1 MLIDIPY
8 KEIMDNGRKYDV
20 WLLRDIYENTFTDI
34 AKEYSVTVSCI
45 IGDYKKL
52 LLLKLQYYVNH
63 LSIVHGYG
71 DTKYFE
77 TIWHD
82 ALECYLDR
90 KCVVAYFEKEYSDIL
105 TEYRNGEPGMPEQF
119 LQALPPLRTEF
130 SKRTVSSI
138 VRLRDINE
146 MSFAAIGKR
155 LRMTKQQAERLYD
168 CHYSILCSRM
178 LGEIVKITGD
188 SGICGRYLWVYNIK
202 KGKKGYDCLV
212 NEYPEICK
220 DLIKPQNGVNKVKG
234 YRFGHL

>member
-1 MLIDIPY
+1 MESQKTILWVEDFANDSDLVP
-8 KEIMDNGRKYDV
+8 DGYDF
-20 WLLRDIYENTFTDI
+20 LN
-34 AKEYSVTVSCI
+34 
-45 IGDYKKL
+45 
-52 LLLKLQYYVNH
+52 
-63 LSIVHGYG
+63 
-71 DTKYFE
+71 
-77 TIWHD
+77 
-82 ALECYLDR
+82 
-90 KCVVAYFEKEYSDIL
+90 EKTPD
-105 TEYRNGEPGMPEQF
+105 
-119 LQALPPLRTEF
+119 RTEQIKELF
-130 SKRTVSSI
+130 PPYLVDMVQVVEDPTKLPNYMQKYGKNYEFIILDVNFEVGISQ
-138 VRLRDINE
+138 LQEDINE

>member
-20 WLLRDIYENTFTDI
+20 WLLRDIYGNTFADI

-63 LSIVHGYG
+63 LSIVHGYE

-82 ALECYLDR
+82 ALECYYDR

-119 LQALPPLRTEF
+119 LQILPPLRTEF

-212 NEYPEICK
+212 NEYPEICENLK
-220 DLIKPQNGVNKVKG
+220 KRHNLK
-234 YRFGHL
+234 